1 MRFDDYDIRPLKSWK
16 KFQKMVCDLFKKIW
30 DDPFAQEF
38 GREGQNQDGI
48 DILGTRRKTKTL
60 EAVQATT
67 ESPITERKIKKD
79 YDASQNLDLELDC
92 FIVAT
97 TSKRD
102 AKIQKYAASLSKNGP
117 YRCIVLFWE
126 EILDYLSDHDSLR
139 KKYYPTWVFFKGV
152 GDSTG
157 KLLEIN
163 DDTSRWVLLITKLR
177 EDYPH
182 YGGLLLICDLLN
194 HVCQTYRL
202 GDHWSRLILEGI
214 ADAGFQRCVGGNKY
228 GAYLLSE
235 WLNSLESVD
244 EVLSSKNIRFAF
256 ELTPAK
262 KNEFYEMMRELTE
275 ESDE

>member
-1 MRFDDYDIRPLKSWK
+1 
-16 KFQKMVCDLFKKIW
+16 MVCEIFREIW
-30 DDPFAQEF
+30 EDPFAREF
-38 GREGQNQDGI
+38 GRKGQKQDGI
-48 DILGTRRKTKTL
+48 DILGTRGKTHTL

-67 ESPITERKIKKD
+67 ESPITKEKIKKD
-79 YDASQNLDLELDC
+79 YDASQSLNLELDY

-102 AKIQKYAASLSKNGP
+102 AEIQKYAASLTKNGP

-126 EILDYLSDHDSLR
+126 DILDYLSDYDDLR
-139 KKYYPTWVFFKGV
+139 KKYYPTWIFVKGV
-152 GDSTG
+152 GDSKG
-157 KLLEIN
+157 KILEIN

-182 YGGLLLICDLLN
+182 YGGLLLISDLLN
-194 HVCQTYRL
+194 HICQTYRI
-202 GDHWSRLILEGI
+202 GDHWSRLIIEGI

-244 EVLSSKNIRFAF
+244 EMLNSKKMRFAF
-256 ELTPAK
+256 ELTPK
-262 KNEFYEMMRELTE
+262 KKDEFHAMMKELREE
-275 ESDE
+275 D